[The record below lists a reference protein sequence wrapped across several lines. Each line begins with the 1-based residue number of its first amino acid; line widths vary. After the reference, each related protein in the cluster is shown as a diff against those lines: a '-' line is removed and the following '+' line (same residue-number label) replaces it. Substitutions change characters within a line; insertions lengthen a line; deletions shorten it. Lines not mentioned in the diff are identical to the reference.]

1 MPYNDVVRDTTT
13 DLWGIFIY
21 NNMITISNAFEVIE
35 NEVWKDVPN
44 SNGLYQCSTYGRVK
58 SRYLLNKNMNPLK
71 SQKPDKDGYYRVSTQ
86 FNDYKRKYPVHQLVA
101 MTFLNH
107 TPNGMRG
114 LVVNHINGI
123 KTDNRL
129 SNLELVTNRY
139 NVSYAVEAYENK
151 NLGVY
156 KCSSGYYSQISIN
169 CKSIPIMSS
178 KDSSMCRLAY
188 DIANEIVDEYDGDNK
203 KFRQKI
209 RDISISKYNI
219 SLEPEK
225 RMYKNPTPQQ
235 RLNAKPKNNKSSK
248 YTGVSFK
255 RKDNSFCA
263 EIRINKIPIIL
274 KYSKDEYLCHLAYQT
289 ACKLSNKFDGDK
301 FKFKELVFKDMRNN
315 GINI

>member
-1 MPYNDVVRDTTT
+1 
-13 DLWGIFIY
+13 
-21 NNMITISNAFEVIE
+21 MITISNAFEVIE

-58 SRYLLNKNMNPLK
+58 SRYLLNKNINNFK
-71 SQKPDKDGYYRVSTQ
+71 KQKIDKDGYYRVCMHIPKKT
-86 FNDYKRKYPVHQLVA
+86 KRPIHQLVA

-107 TPNGMRG
+107 NPNGIKG
-114 LVVNHINGI
+114 LVVNHINGV

-139 NVSYAVEAYENK
+139 NVSYAVEGYKNK

-156 KCSSGYYSQISIN
+156 KFKKSYYSQICINWKSIN
-169 CKSIPIMSS
+169 LMSS
-178 KDSSMCRLAY
+178 KDRSLCRLAY
-188 DIANEIVDEYDGDNK
+188 DIANEIVDEYDGDNE

-209 RDISISKYNI
+209 RDISMSKYNI
-219 SLEPEK
+219 SLEPAK
-225 RMYKNPTPQQ
+225 RTYGKLTPQQ

-248 YTGVSFK
+248 YIGVSFK
-255 RKDNSFCA
+255 RKDNRFCA
-263 EIRINKIPIIL
+263 EIKINKISITL

-289 ACKLSNKFDGDK
+289 ACKLLNKFDGDK
-301 FKFKELVFKDMRNN
+301 FKFKELVFKEMRNN